1 MLIIRRYKTDYC
13 WSGELSTQRGRC
25 WSVMKWELSCL
36 LRSGGCWVVSGWCP
50 PPVPQ
55 SASAATNYLL
65 SSGLS
70 GLTCGQQT
78 ICFCSPE
85 DYHTSSNHR
94 VATSLSLN
102 TPSTHQHLL
111 CWRERE
117 RGDNRCSSLS
127 SSASLLSDL
136 ERSSSWDERAGIL
149 L

>member
-1 MLIIRRYKTDYC
+1 MPVLV
-13 WSGELSTQRGRC
+13 SNE
-25 WSVMKWELSCL
+25 VVEH
-36 LRSGGCWVVSGWCP
+36 VVSGGVWWYLVRSDGVSIICGWWLT
-50 PPVPQ
+50 PVQHRAICWPQ
-55 SASAATNYLL
+55 L
-65 SSGLS
+65 SPQWRSLSGLS
-70 GLTCGQQT
+70 GPTCGQQT

-136 ERSSSWDERAGIL
+136 ERSSSWDKRAVIL